1 MDFTIKRLGP
11 IHEAKLELGDI
22 TVLIGPPN
30 VGKSY
35 TLKALYSSLIML
47 DPIARNYL
55 LKSTFNELDI
65 LKRRRYVDEEE
76 IFRILINLA
85 ILYKIYPQ
93 KVEKIIKRISNAPNI
108 GQVNIRTE
116 NGIITATSKRKENVD
131 LKKLDNLIQKKA
143 SLLWGLLPTTDETK
157 VYLESPMPQFLPVL
171 VKSLKK
177 PITTRWKDHAR
188 HLSLNLSYFI
198 SSKLQEEKAKLILEM
213 TTEIKLDEKS
223 SIIKKGVRQLLK
235 EILLKLEKT
244 ENKMEIFKILKDF
257 VIVLTPDVRELEFWI
272 MPEIDTGVEAVI
284 NRTINNLVENIGKTF
299 ESMYRSTIGIQS
311 ILFIPFGR
319 SPLVYQ
325 LEYIS
330 REPLFRRDILEDY
343 KFDIPLYSYMSKL
356 SSGRARFLEGAY
368 EKEIVQLFESVLQ
381 GNLIF
386 DKRSGELKYKRW
398 GFKEIDDKYPVV
410 VPIKWASA
418 LAGEVTG
425 ILLPVLAVPDK
436 SYIIIEEPESQ
447 LYYSAQVLMAL
458 ALIGF
463 SSLFKHKIV
472 FSTHSDILAITLAYV
487 QEFKPGK
494 DKILELIKKLFEI
507 QNIRV
512 EESNLEPLAK
522 AVSKAK
528 NIDIR
533 FYYYESTPSGVRVFE
548 KKSLDIMK
556 DVPGI
561 TDVVNILTTWAMKL

>member
-1 MDFTIKRLGP
+1 MDFTIKGLGP

-55 LKSTFNELDI
+55 LKQILLDVLEHDRLISDREIFQVLLNLMTFYKNYPNEVENFIKRMNDMVPEIGDI
-65 LKRRRYVDEEE
+65 SIGEGNEHVFATVRRY
-76 IFRILINLA
+76 
-85 ILYKIYPQ
+85 K
-93 KVEKIIKRISNAPNI
+93 
-108 GQVNIRTE
+108 
-116 NGIITATSKRKENVD
+116 NVD
-131 LKKLDNLIQKKA
+131 LKRLRILVKDRINALWDVVPATEKTQIIINESSSFQFLSTLLEALKEPYIIEWTEYNERLELRIEYRICSIPYEDTITFEKTMSLYLDKN
-143 SLLWGLLPTTDETK
+143 SLLIKRLTRLKLMNDLINK
-157 VYLESPMPQFLPVL
+157 
-171 VKSLKK
+171 LKK
-177 PITTRWKDHAR
+177 VENVDDVLYIVRKFVSRFIFPVPVRVRITFDKYIVEH
-188 HLSLNLSYFI
+188 
-198 SSKLQEEKAKLILEM
+198 ILEN
-213 TTEIKLDEKS
+213 IKDL
-223 SIIKKGVRQLLK
+223 I
-235 EILLKLEKT
+235 
-244 ENKMEIFKILKDF
+244 ENTFKD
-257 VIVLTPDVRELEFWI
+257 
-272 MPEIDTGVEAVI
+272 M
-284 NRTINNLVENIGKTF
+284 IGA
-299 ESMYRSTIGIQS
+299 QS

-319 SPLVYQ
+319 SPLVCQ

-330 REPLFRRDILEDY
+330 REPFSRTEALDDYYTFDIL
-343 KFDIPLYSYMSKL
+343 LYSYMSKL
-356 SSGRARFLEGAY
+356 SSGRAKFLEGAY

-447 LYYSAQVLMAL
+447 LHYSAQVLMAL
-458 ALIGF
+458 ALIGL

-487 QEFKPGK
+487 QEFKPSK
-494 DKILELIKKLFEI
+494 NKILELIKKLFEI

-522 AVSKAK
+522 AISNAK
-528 NIDIR
+528 NIDVR